1 MKKSSFET
9 NRLMIRL
16 IELEDLEEV
25 RNLHN
30 EPSTLNQL
38 SDNRYVTALMQEVW
52 FRKLQDSVTSFRY
65 ICRDIDSK
73 DLVGVFRVDNL
84 DTSNRSVMIGLDV
97 AQKYRRNGYAT
108 EIYKFFIEYLFDKK
122 GFHRLYLATLSTN
135 IIAQGLYK
143 NLGFTRE
150 GIHRDAIFRNNEYV
164 DLINYS
170 LINTNSKKIRSK
182 SEL

>member
-1 MKKSSFET
+1 MSSFET
-9 NRLMIRL
+9 NRTMLRL

-38 SDNRYVTALMQEVW
+38 SDNRYVTASMQELW

-65 ICRDIDSK
+65 VCRDIDSN

-84 DTSNRSVMIGLDV
+84 DTLNRSVMIGLDV
-97 AQKYRRNGYAT
+97 SQKFRRNGYAT

-122 GFHRLYLATLSTN
+122 NFHRLYLSTLSTN
-135 IIAQGLYK
+135 IAAQGLYE
-143 NLGFTRE
+143 NLGFMQE
-150 GIHRDAIFRNNEYV
+150 GIFRDAIFRNNEYV

-170 LINTNSKKIRSK
+170 LINPNSNK
-182 SEL
+182 S